1 MNEWQR
7 REEEKEKLKE
17 KLCEREV
24 AQKLVAVGSEE
35 GVREWKLCRVQK
47 TDDSGGTTSELC
59 RCAEP
64 VCPLTHQ
71 TGVCSSPLCWFWWT
85 MPTVFSAHTP
95 GCPVT
100 HIPGRTPPAP
110 DYHWPLV
117 TSTGSLS
124 SLPNPFA
131 D

>member
-1 MNEWQR
+1 MSEWQR
-7 REEEKEKLKE
+7 REEKEKLKE

-35 GVREWKLCRVQK
+35 GVREWKLCRAQK

-71 TGVCSSPLCWFWWT
+71 RVCARLLSAGSGGPCRPFSQ
-85 MPTVFSAHTP
+85 PTL
-95 GCPVT
+95 
-100 HIPGRTPPAP
+100 PA
-110 DYHWPLV
+110 
-117 TSTGSLS
+117 
-124 SLPNPFA
+124 A
-131 D
+131 Q